1 MQVKGLDSFEVMEQR
16 KDVTFEPDSGAL
28 RLAKPQ
34 HPVTCLNCNMTV
46 AYRLTGD
53 GSIQTTG
60 NHYGPPYLRPV
71 CPRESCCAVVARKA
85 ALQGKQH

>member
-34 HPVTCLNCNMTV
+34 HPVTCLNCNSG
-46 AYRLTGD
+46 LSTGVP
-53 GSIQTTG
+53 GRGQ
-60 NHYGPPYLRPV
+60 
-71 CPRESCCAVVARKA
+71 AVS
-85 ALQGKQH
+85 